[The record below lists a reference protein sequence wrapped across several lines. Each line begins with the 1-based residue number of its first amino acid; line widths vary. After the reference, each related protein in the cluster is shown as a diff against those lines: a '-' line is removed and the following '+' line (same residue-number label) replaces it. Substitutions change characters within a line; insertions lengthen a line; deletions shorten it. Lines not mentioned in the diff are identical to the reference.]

1 MRRKGGGMLC
11 EETKTAAAEIS
22 MSRAGPAMT
31 SFICRDLGAL
41 MESNNNYYDHKQ
53 PSKPG

>member
-1 MRRKGGGMLC
+1 MLC
-11 EETKTAAAEIS
+11 EEAKTAAAETS

-41 MESNNNYYDHKQ
+41 MKSNNNYYDHKQ